1 MYHSITFGS
10 KNTWEDWHLVPTSRP
25 LFLPPKQKRS
35 ITDIPG
41 GDGVLDM
48 SEALTG
54 YPVFN
59 NREGSFEFIVMN
71 GYWEWYE
78 AYSTVMEDIHGK
90 TLNAYLEDDT
100 DYYYE
105 GQFEVDQWKSDK
117 NYSAITINYS
127 VAPYKIR
134 IVDALKSMTFTTN
147 QTFRLRDDF
156 YGKAPECPVF
166 DLNITGGDSITVRF
180 VNRTLGIDISKEL
193 VNGKNQVP
201 EFIFYGDCCDIS
213 IGLGN
218 VSCADITIGCKYR
231 RF

>member
-1 MYHSITFGS
+1 MYHSITFGN

-25 LFLPPKQKRS
+25 LFSPPKQKKS

-48 SEALTG
+48 SEALTK

-71 GYWEWYE
+71 DYWKWHET
-78 AYSTVMEDIHGK
+78 YSTIMEYIHGRNLK
-90 TLNAYLEDDT
+90 AILEDDP

-105 GQFEVDQWKSDK
+105 GRFSVDQWKSDK
-117 NYSAITINYS
+117 NYSTITINYS

-134 IVDALKSMTFTTN
+134 VVGASKNLMFTRN
-147 QTFRLRDDF
+147 QTFRLSNDF
-156 YGKAPECPVF
+156 YGKAPECPKFNVSVT
-166 DLNITGGDSITVRF
+166 DGESMTVGF
-180 VNRTLGIDISKEL
+180 INRTLGINVSKEL
-193 VNGKNQVP
+193 TNGLNRIP
-201 EFIFYGDCCDIS
+201 EFIFYGDACDIS

-218 VSCADITIGCKYR
+218 ASSVNMSINCEYR